1 MLFTLGHGHGMGHPV
16 AEQYAICKGG
26 QRIVLREIAQILLG
40 LFSFDGM
47 PERTSQ
53 LLRGTPVFNHNL
65 LRAMLNHL
73 PIRRF
78 IVLFTEHHDRHPTQ
92 RGLDE
97 IQRIQTMCVDD
108 GPIHENGVV
117 RLATQPMQSV
127 AETLHMGHLDLPLLR
142 LLQQIKGKLRIVWII
157 LD

>member
-1 MLFTLGHGHGMGHPV
+1 MGHPI
-16 AEQYAICKGG
+16 AEQHAIRKGG
-26 QRIVLREIAQILLG
+26 KRIVLREIAQILLG
-40 LFSFDGM
+40 LFPFNCM
-47 PERTSQ
+47 PERTSK
-53 LLRGTPVFNHNL
+53 LLRGRPVFNHNL
-65 LRAMLNHL
+65 LRAMLDHL

-78 IVLFTEHHDRHPTQ
+78 IVLFTEHHDRHPAQ

-97 IQRIQTMCVDD
+97 IQRIQTMSVDY
-108 GPIHENGVV
+108 GPIHENGVE
-117 RLATQPMQSV
+117 RLATQPMQGV